1 LIDDHICSHHI
12 IQYVWFYPLLYH
24 VLSRFIPYS
33 IHLYPGNIWKYP
45 YGPISPFLHPSSP
58 GFRDDSARHRNLHAV
73 APHDLRQLRTGD
85 LPPLHDRHK
94 GLTGQKEDLRP
105 MAGAMVGWIEG
116 SIDGWM
122 DVG

>member
-1 LIDDHICSHHI
+1 MAS
-12 IQYVWFYPLLYH
+12 
-24 VLSRFIPYS
+24 
-33 IHLYPGNIWKYP
+33 

-85 LPPLHDRHK
+85 LPSLHHRHK

-122 DVG
+122 DAITVGFKQRG